1 MSILEK
7 IKNGFNRFWNED
19 LGPDIDDEN
28 ENDFPEDVKD
38 ELMTSK
44 NGRVSDLEKAQEQLW
59 EEKPTKRSQLAEKLA
74 VHEDGSIKGN
84 TIKGQTINTE
94 KTVKELK
101 KNIKKQNAAT
111 ETTRGRKP
119 KQVDDSEIIH

>member
-74 VHEDGSIKGN
+74 VHEMLLLKLLEGENLNKL
-84 TIKGQTINTE
+84 TI
-94 KTVKELK
+94 VK
-101 KNIKKQNAAT
+101 
-111 ETTRGRKP
+111 
-119 KQVDDSEIIH
+119 

>member
-19 LGPDIDDEN
+19 LGQDIDDEN

-59 EEKPTKRSQLAEKLA
+59 EEKPTKHSQLAEKLA
-74 VHEDGSIKGN
+74 VHEDGSIKGK
-84 TIKGQTINTE
+84 TIKEQTINTE
-94 KTVKELK
+94 KTVKEQEN
-101 KNIKKQNAAT
+101 NIKKQNAAT
-111 ETTRGRKP
+111 KTTRGRKP

>member
-28 ENDFPEDVKD
+28 ENDFPEDVK
-38 ELMTSK
+38 
-44 NGRVSDLEKAQEQLW
+44 
-59 EEKPTKRSQLAEKLA
+59 
-74 VHEDGSIKGN
+74 
-84 TIKGQTINTE
+84 
-94 KTVKELK
+94 TVKEQEN
-101 KNIKKQNAAT
+101 NIKKQNAAT

>member
-1 MSILEK
+1 MSVLEK

-28 ENDFPEDVKD
+28 ENDFPDDVKD

-84 TIKGQTINTE
+84 TIKEQTINTE
-94 KTVKELK
+94 KTVKEQEN
-101 KNIKKQNAAT
+101 NIKGENLNKLT
-111 ETTRGRKP
+111 IVK
-119 KQVDDSEIIH
+119 

>member
-59 EEKPTKRSQLAEKLA
+59 EEKTNKAFS
-74 VHEDGSIKGN
+74 
-84 TIKGQTINTE
+84 TC
-94 KTVKELK
+94 
-101 KNIKKQNAAT
+101 
-111 ETTRGRKP
+111 RKI
-119 KQVDDSEIIH
+119 SST